1 MKLWRNLLW
10 FGALTGI
17 STVFMLSLPA
27 AVGETKNENRATIMA
42 TGSGL
47 GETSPCG

>member
-10 FGALTGI
+10 FGALSGTC
-17 STVFMLSLPA
+17 TVSLLSFPA

-42 TGSGL
+42 TTSGR